1 MSRGVLKSIQ
11 TIRFDVGLIHHKSV
25 ESPREH
31 EAIND
36 RKPFDEDQRALLL
49 AWSGLG
55 ERLQMLIGFAGIIV
69 GVSAC

>member
-1 MSRGVLKSIQ
+1 MQIRRSWIEIGAVGGRIAMSRGVLKSIQ

-49 AWSGLG
+49 A
-55 ERLQMLIGFAGIIV
+55 
-69 GVSAC
+69 